1 MLQVGTMR
9 VTFTVLQA
17 SNQKAPKEH
26 FGTPELK
33 TLGFFAFQG
42 VFNVVCVLVKIRKI
56 NPTLTADPSRQTT
69 QRQFGIPTKKWKY
82 IMSSTFTLPLRLNT
96 RQTTSNDGTISTAN
110 TGAAMISQQ
119 VTIVA
124 GAAATI
130 TIPAG
135 SIINS
140 IDGYL
145 NVVGAASRA
154 ISITSNDTTTSVA
167 TLATTALG
175 RVSATY
181 TASAAVANL
190 LANVGLYDI
199 TLTLASEAA
208 SAGTLS
214 VQYTGRNQDGSI
226 IAYGSGYTN
235 N

>member
-1 MLQVGTMR
+1 
-9 VTFTVLQA
+9 
-17 SNQKAPKEH
+17 
-26 FGTPELK
+26 
-33 TLGFFAFQG
+33 
-42 VFNVVCVLVKIRKI
+42 
-56 NPTLTADPSRQTT
+56 
-69 QRQFGIPTKKWKY
+69 
-82 IMSSTFTLPLRLNT
+82 MSSTFTLPLRLNT

>member
-1 MLQVGTMR
+1 
-9 VTFTVLQA
+9 
-17 SNQKAPKEH
+17 
-26 FGTPELK
+26 
-33 TLGFFAFQG
+33 
-42 VFNVVCVLVKIRKI
+42 
-56 NPTLTADPSRQTT
+56 
-69 QRQFGIPTKKWKY
+69 
-82 IMSSTFTLPLRLNT
+82 
-96 RQTTSNDGTISTAN
+96 
-110 TGAAMISQQ
+110 MISQQ

>member
-1 MLQVGTMR
+1 
-9 VTFTVLQA
+9 
-17 SNQKAPKEH
+17 
-26 FGTPELK
+26 
-33 TLGFFAFQG
+33 
-42 VFNVVCVLVKIRKI
+42 
-56 NPTLTADPSRQTT
+56 
-69 QRQFGIPTKKWKY
+69 
-82 IMSSTFTLPLRLNT
+82 MSSTFTLPLRLNT

-119 VTIVA
+119 VAIVA

-154 ISITSNDTTTSVA
+154 ISITSNGTTTSVA
-167 TLATTALG
+167 TLTTTALG
-175 RVSATY
+175 RVPATY

-190 LANVGLYDI
+190 LANVGLYDVTI
-199 TLTLASEAA
+199 TLASEAA

-214 VQYTGRNQDGSI
+214 IQYTGRNQDGSI
-226 IAYGSGYTN
+226 TAYGSGYTN